1 MVEKINEVRKEKYN
15 LEAKLGHG
23 DMAKEVFKV
32 RGKESGKSFAV
43 KRFRTDMLS
52 EEQKTEL
59 SKVSKYMQ
67 AFDHPNV
74 IKVERPF
81 KSKDGYR
88 NLVVEF
94 ADAGNLSD
102 LIEQRTKQG
111 HPFSEAELVNYISQI
126 CKAVSYV

>member
-43 KRFRTDMLS
+43 KRFRTDILS

-59 SKVSKYMQ
+59 
-67 AFDHPNV
+67 
-74 IKVERPF
+74 R
-81 KSKDGYR
+81 
-88 NLVVEF
+88 
-94 ADAGNLSD
+94 
-102 LIEQRTKQG
+102 
-111 HPFSEAELVNYISQI
+111 
-126 CKAVSYV
+126 